1 LEFLLSTD
9 EFEWEETTTNELPD
23 FSIIENANSSK
34 IKPSDERF
42 RDVKFDDNDNF
53 LKENENENTRKKTTS
68 DMNLFGTYL
77 VQTGE
82 KAEIENLSA
91 ESLNEKFSTFLLSVR
106 KKDGSEY
113 EPTTLRGFLCILDRY
128 LRQKKFNLNVNSGSQ
143 FAKCREVL
151 KGKQKQLKG
160 LGYGNKP
167 NASNELMDEDINKL
181 FDCSL
186 LVVHSPL
193 ALVNFLHLTFSMSLG
208 MRGGKEQRDLKFGD
222 IVIDKDASG
231 EEFIQHVK
239 ELQTK
244 TRTGADPNNSKE
256 IKTTAWANDNPNRC
270 PVNAFRIFT
279 SKRPAKMMKL
289 DSPFFLSVNHVSDRQ
304 LHHAWFKETAMGV
317 NHLYGLTKN
326 MIKSCPSIQ
335 DGRKLTNHSARRHL
349 VQKLQDR
356 ECKTPKLCR

>member
-1 LEFLLSTD
+1 MEFLLSTD

-91 ESLNEKFSTFLLSVR
+91 ESLNEKFSTFLLYVR

-186 LVVHSPL
+186 LWCAFPSC
-193 ALVNFLHLTFSMSLG
+193 SC
-208 MRGGKEQRDLKFGD
+208 
-222 IVIDKDASG
+222 
-231 EEFIQHVK
+231 
-239 ELQTK
+239 EL
-244 TRTGADPNNSKE
+244 
-256 IKTTAWANDNPNRC
+256 
-270 PVNAFRIFT
+270 
-279 SKRPAKMMKL
+279 
-289 DSPFFLSVNHVSDRQ
+289 SPFDFFYVYRH
-304 LHHAWFKETAMGV
+304 E
-317 NHLYGLTKN
+317 
-326 MIKSCPSIQ
+326 
-335 DGRKLTNHSARRHL
+335 RR
-349 VQKLQDR
+349 
-356 ECKTPKLCR
+356 